1 MLFIFLFTLGERVG
15 AMTIMTSD
23 QNEAKRVESQVK
35 IIIRPLWANPPIH
48 GARIA
53 TAILNT
59 KELYDQWYYVQ
70 CTYTLSEHEQIILNI
85 QMLIRLCNTFIV
97 RYFAFKHLFIDV

>member
-1 MLFIFLFTLGERVG
+1 
-15 AMTIMTSD
+15 MTIVTSD
-23 QNEAKRVESQVK
+23 KDEAKRVESQVK

-59 KELYDQWYYVQ
+59 KELYDQWYVHTYVCVQ
-70 CTYTLSEHEQIILNI
+70 
-85 QMLIRLCNTFIV
+85 
-97 RYFAFKHLFIDV
+97 